1 MKKALW
7 MFALALV
14 VGLGA
19 FACSEGSNSSPL
31 APVTNDSSSLT
42 NVTGGVR
49 SNDFP
54 VLLCHHNPDFA
65 TEGGFEWHVI
75 EKDDSQVE
83 KHCVNHGDWED
94 SNDGSQYTCG
104 DCDLSGYVVGDACCA
119 CAGGDDL
126 DCGGITI

>member
-1 MKKALW
+1 MLW
-7 MFALALV
+7 MLALALV
-14 VGLGA
+14 VGLA
-19 FACSEGSNSSPL
+19 VVACSGGDTSTPV
-31 APVTNDSSSLT
+31 APAVDESASLT
-42 NVTGGVR
+42 NVTGAR
-49 SNDFP
+49 NNDFP

-94 SNDGSQYTCG
+94 GNDGSQYTCG

-119 CAGGDDL
+119 CAGGDNL
-126 DCGGITI
+126 DCGGIIVF